1 MAGLLIPRHWH
12 HRNYIAGWFT
22 FDREKERER
31 EKRFTW
37 WQYIMLGTEAP
48 TMTVVWLCPAS
59 KQHLKGNKEW
69 IELLKEKKWIVMEN
83 NSSSCFY
90 NYTAG
95 WTADS
100 CGIHSV
106 FFHCFYSNKIGFLAE
121 EWTDRHDFVYL
132 FWLLAGAGLSPQV
145 RWVEV

>member
-1 MAGLLIPRHWH
+1 
-12 HRNYIAGWFT
+12 
-22 FDREKERER
+22 
-31 EKRFTW
+31 
-37 WQYIMLGTEAP
+37 
-48 TMTVVWLCPAS
+48 
-59 KQHLKGNKEW
+59 
-69 IELLKEKKWIVMEN
+69 MEN

-121 EWTDRHDFVYL
+121 ERKDRHDFVYL
-132 FWLLAGAGLSPQV
+132 FWLVAADQV
-145 RWVEV
+145 RHLGSLRLPGE

>member
-1 MAGLLIPRHWH
+1 MAVMLRLAADGLELLYVYRKHW
-12 HRNYIAGWFT
+12 GVSP
-22 FDREKERER
+22 D
-31 EKRFTW
+31 
-37 WQYIMLGTEAP
+37 AP
-48 TMTVVWLCPAS
+48 DNDSNVGADTMTVVWLCPAS

-69 IELLKEKKWIVMEN
+69 IELLKEKKKWIVMEN

-121 EWTDRHDFVYL
+121 EWKDRHDFVCL
-132 FWLLAGAGLSPQV
+132 FWLVAVWPGLSPRV
-145 RWVEV
+145 WLAWEYN

>member
-1 MAGLLIPRHWH
+1 
-12 HRNYIAGWFT
+12 
-22 FDREKERER
+22 
-31 EKRFTW
+31 
-37 WQYIMLGTEAP
+37 
-48 TMTVVWLCPAS
+48 
-59 KQHLKGNKEW
+59 
-69 IELLKEKKWIVMEN
+69 MEN

-100 CGIHSV
+100 CEIHSA

-121 EWTDRHDFVYL
+121 EWKDRHDFVYL

-145 RWVEV
+145 CWVWV